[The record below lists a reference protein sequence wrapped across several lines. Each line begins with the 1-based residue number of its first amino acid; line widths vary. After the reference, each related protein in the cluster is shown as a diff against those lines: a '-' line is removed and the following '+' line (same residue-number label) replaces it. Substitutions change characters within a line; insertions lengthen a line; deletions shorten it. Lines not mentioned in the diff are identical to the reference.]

1 MKEGTN
7 KRINDLMDRRDM
19 CMGGRMEKCGLKQTL
34 CWNMI
39 DVKVQGR
46 QASLTGVGESCVGR
60 DELCCSEVSRDCG
73 A

>member
-1 MKEGTN
+1 
-7 KRINDLMDRRDM
+7 
-19 CMGGRMEKCGLKQTL
+19 MGGRMEKCGLKQTL

-46 QASLTGVGESCVGR
+46 RASRTGVGERCVGR
-60 DELCCSEVSRDCG
+60 DELCCSEVSRDYG